1 MNTKAVRYL
10 MKRNL
15 LLMLAMLILLLPAS
29 CDKGIHEN
37 EYPLSEG
44 QGAMIIGL
52 DSGAEVADLTL
63 YLFGSDGTAAL
74 CETYGNP
81 RELASGHI
89 PVPAG
94 SYTLV
99 VVANAGTATPTKADA
114 LPRQTTLPDLVE
126 WLKAHAADFPGM
138 LTASEQIE
146 VGAGDIERLRLV
158 LTDGTGGIRL
168 STVRLALS
176 VPELDLPAYTTRAGG
191 DGKPL
196 RCVAEVYQAGTDN
209 RVHRHVQDC
218 ALQADG
224 TYLAELSLMPG
235 DYDLHLWADW
245 NGGYYNADDLG
256 KVLVL
261 TDNYVANGQT
271 DKKDAYYGSLSL
283 TLPSGEG
290 TQTGQ
295 SLPTEEVGGASSG
308 EVDGAQSFP
317 TGGVEGAGVEGAVS
331 LERPF
336 AKYRLIATD
345 VEAYYNLISK
355 GENLPAIED
364 LQVRVTYEGFFPTG
378 FNVATGKPNDALNT
392 GIHYTSVPTV
402 AEGYD
407 AAVNR
412 QVGADFVLTNGEESF
427 VNVTIQMVDTR
438 TGDIVATVQHV
449 KIPYKRGHLTTVT
462 GHFLTAGKTPGGV
475 QIDTEWGDDVVIEF

>member
-52 DSGAEVADLTL
+52 GSGAEVADLTL

-89 PVPAG
+89 PVPVG

-114 LPRQTTLPDLVE
+114 LPRQTTIPDLVE
-126 WLKAHAADFPGM
+126 WLKAHAADFPYM
-138 LTASEQIE
+138 LTASEQVE
-146 VGAGDIERLRLV
+146 MTSGDIERLHLM
-158 LTDGTGGIRL
+158 LTDGTSGILL
-168 STVRLALS
+168 STVRLALT
-176 VPELDLPAYTTRAGG
+176 VPGLDLPAYTATRAGSE
-191 DGKPL
+191 GKPL
-196 RCVAEVYQAGTDN
+196 RCVAEVYQAGTSN
-209 RVHRHVQDC
+209 RVHRRVQDC
-218 ALQADG
+218 TLQSDG
-224 TYLAELSLMPG
+224 TFLAELSLMPG
-235 DYDLHLWADW
+235 DYDLCLWADW
-245 NGGYYNADDLG
+245 DGGYYNADDLG

-261 TDNYVANGQT
+261 TDSYVANGET
-271 DKKDAYYGSLSL
+271 DKKDAYYATSSLSI
-283 TLPSGEG
+283 PS
-290 TQTGQ
+290 
-295 SLPTEEVGGASSG
+295 S
-308 EVDGAQSFP
+308 P
-317 TGGVEGAGVEGAVS
+317 TGGVEGAVS
-331 LERPF
+331 LIRPF

-345 VEAYYNLISK
+345 VEAYYNLMDK
-355 GENLPAIED
+355 GEALPDIED

-407 AAVNR
+407 AKVNR

-427 VNVTIQMVDTR
+427 VNVTIQMVDTN
-438 TGDIVATVQHV
+438 TGDIVTTVQHV
-449 KIPYKRGHLTTVT
+449 KISYKRGHLTTVT

-475 QIDTEWGDDVVIEF
+475 QIDTEWGGGCCDRVLMTNGNLADEGTS

>member
-15 LLMLAMLILLLPAS
+15 SLMLAMLILLLPAS

-52 DSGAEVADLTL
+52 DSGAEVEDLTL

-74 CETYGNP
+74 CETYDNP

-168 STVRLALS
+168 STVRLALT
-176 VPELDLPAYTTRAGG
+176 VPGLDLPAYATRAGG
-191 DGKPL
+191 DSKPL
-196 RCVAEVYQAGTDN
+196 RCVAEVYQTGTNN

-218 ALQADG
+218 ALQSDG
-224 TYLAELSLMPG
+224 TYFAELSLMPG

-245 NGGYYNADDLG
+245 DGGYYNADDLN

-261 TDNYVANGQT
+261 TDNYVANGET

-295 SLPTEEVGGASSG
+295 SSS
-308 EVDGAQSFP
+308 
-317 TGGVEGAGVEGAVS
+317 TGGVEGAGVEGASVS
-331 LERPF
+331 LMRPF

-345 VEAYYNLISK
+345 VEAYYNLIEK
-355 GENLPAIED
+355 GEALPPIED

-407 AAVNR
+407 AKVNR